1 MIRRVINKL
10 NRMQAANLK
19 QKLQRNWQNRRINI
33 NANCRIADTVVLDTD
48 KKGTIEIGEKTEIL
62 TGCCLMTYGGSIKIG
77 NNCSINPYTL
87 IYGHGLGTVIGD
99 NVLIAGHCVVIP
111 TNHVFKDL
119 EKPINQQGL
128 SSKGICI
135 ESNVW
140 IGAGCQILDGVTI
153 GTGAIV
159 AAGSVVNKSVA
170 PFTIVGG
177 VPAKLIKN
185 RTNL

>member
-1 MIRRVINKL
+1 MIKRILNKIIRMNVASNKL
-10 NRMQAANLK
+10 K
-19 QKLQRNWQNRRINI
+19 QQRNWQSKRVDIQP
-33 NANCRIADTVVLDTD
+33 NCRIADTVVIDTD
-48 KKGTIEIGEKTEIL
+48 KVGTIQIGERTEVL

-77 NNCSINPYTL
+77 SNCSINPYTL

-119 EKPINQQGL
+119 HKPINQQGL

-170 PFTIVGG
+170 PNTIVGG

-185 RTNL
+185 RADH